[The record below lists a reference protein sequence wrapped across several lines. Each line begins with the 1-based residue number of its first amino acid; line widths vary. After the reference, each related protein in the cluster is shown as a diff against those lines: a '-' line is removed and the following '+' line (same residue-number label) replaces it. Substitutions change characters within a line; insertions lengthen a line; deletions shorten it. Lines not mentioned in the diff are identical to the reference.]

1 VRKEAAVKNRAL
13 VFIKPHAVTD
23 KTIILVEEFLDSQG
37 IQLSKSRRINAK
49 QIRKQGI
56 VDKHYFAIA
65 RTAVFSKPEEYD
77 MGEAAKS
84 KFADAFGTSW
94 DSAVEQGR
102 VLNSI
107 DAQKRLGEISGI
119 ELNEHWKQSQQ
130 VKLAPGLYAGYF
142 DGEGLY
148 VINGFYPGQREVF
161 TTEGAQVVLYEAQ
174 FDPARIS
181 WEQFR
186 QEIIGATDPAK
197 AVEGSL
203 RNLLLNRYTGLGLT
217 DKPEMSRNGVH
228 ASAGPLE
235 GLRERMVWLGTKI
248 KEDPFAAALLNRGM
262 SKKRLEEL
270 LENPII
276 QLDGQT
282 GPVFDLTEDTD
293 SESAVDNLVQLI
305 TD

>member
-1 VRKEAAVKNRAL
+1 MKNRAL

-23 KTIILVEEFLDSQG
+23 KTISLVEEFLDRQG
-37 IQLSKSRRINAK
+37 IQLSTSRRINAK

-56 VDKHYFAIA
+56 VDRHYFAIA
-65 RTAVFSKPEEYD
+65 RTAVFSKPEEYE
-77 MGEAAKS
+77 MGETAKS
-84 KFADAFGTSW
+84 KFAEAFGSSW
-94 DSAVEQGR
+94 DAAVEQGR
-102 VLNSI
+102 VLNSL
-107 DAQKRLGEISGI
+107 DAQKRLGGISGI

-142 DGEGLY
+142 ETEGLY
-148 VINGFYPGQREVF
+148 AINGFYPGQREVF
-161 TTEGAQVVLYEAQ
+161 TTEGAQVVLYEAE

-203 RNLLLNRYTGLGLT
+203 RNLLLQRYTGLGIT

-248 KEDPFAAALLNRGM
+248 KDDPFVTALLDRGM

-282 GPVFDLTEDTD
+282 GLVFDLTEDTD
-293 SESAVDNLVQLI
+293 SDPAAEKLAQLI
-305 TD
+305 TN